1 MAECW
6 VSDIEREMPD
16 PLSSMCFDAIIL
28 SHVLEHL
35 RDPAEILRRFCGLLR
50 PGGSV
55 LIAVPNT
62 LSWSTRWR
70 FVRGDFEYGA
80 DGTLDDTHLRF
91 FTFLTADRYLLA
103 KSAELKLVSKTVTGS
118 VPLWWLR
125 RYILPAS
132 WSARLDQIGC
142 RLWPN
147 LFGDQVLMKAIK
159 EIGVG

>member
-1 MAECW
+1 
-6 VSDIEREMPD
+6 
-16 PLSSMCFDAIIL
+16 
-28 SHVLEHL
+28 
-35 RDPAEILRRFCGLLR
+35 
-50 PGGSV
+50 
-55 LIAVPNT
+55 
-62 LSWSTRWR
+62 
-70 FVRGDFEYGA
+70 
-80 DGTLDDTHLRF
+80 LRF